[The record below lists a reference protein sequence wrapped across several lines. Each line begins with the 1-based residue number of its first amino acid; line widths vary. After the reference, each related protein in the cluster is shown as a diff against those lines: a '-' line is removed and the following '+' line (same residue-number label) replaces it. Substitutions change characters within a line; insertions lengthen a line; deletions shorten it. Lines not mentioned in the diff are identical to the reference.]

1 MTRKKYA
8 DELTE
13 EELRY
18 RLMQKKVLGRE
29 ARIASYRAS
38 GRTVDE
44 ENAPINEEL
53 KWKPEGEV
61 LEKMPLI
68 PPIRKFDKI
77 LLFIEIAAVIGIVV
91 MLIIGTQ
98 ILTDINQEASRAM
111 VLPTLT
117 PTPLI
122 QAIVLPCGHTPP
134 DASGKTSF
142 NQNEIPEHLRDIVDS
157 VQPSPI
163 PDLSGEQIVRIRIPA
178 IEVDAPIIQGDD
190 WESLKKGVGLNS
202 YSAKAGKPGNI
213 ILSGHNDIFGQVFRK
228 LDQLKTGD
236 EIIILTEKMTY
247 TYNVQGTQIVQP
259 TQVEV
264 LAQTS
269 NATITLISCYP
280 YLVDNQRIV
289 VTGKLRD

>member
-61 LEKMPLI
+61 LEKIPLI
-68 PPIRKFDKI
+68 PPVRKFDKI
-77 LLFIEIAAVIGIVV
+77 LLFIEITAVIGIVV
-91 MLIIGTQ
+91 MLIVGTH

-111 VLPTLT
+111 ILPTLT

-122 QAIVLPCGHTPP
+122 QAIILPGGHTPP
-134 DASGKTSF
+134 DASGNTSF
-142 NQNEIPEHLRDIVDS
+142 NQNEIPEHLRDIVES

-163 PDLSGEQIVRIRIPA
+163 PDLSGEQIVRIRIPS

-213 ILSGHNDIFGQVFRK
+213 ILSGHNDIFGQVFRN
-228 LDQLKTGD
+228 LDQLKTGE

-259 TQVEV
+259 TQVDV

-280 YLVDNQRIV
+280 YLVDNQRII
-289 VTGKLRD
+289 VTGKLRE